1 MELLA
6 PAGSMEA
13 LRAAV
18 CNGADAVYLG
28 ADTFNARMNARNFSA
43 ADLQEAVVYCH
54 VRGVKV
60 HLTLNTLVLDRE
72 MPRAAEL
79 IRMAASCGV
88 DAFIVQDLGMVSLC
102 RQLAPD
108 VPIHASTQM
117 SIHSLEGVLEAAA
130 LGCSRV
136 VLAREL
142 PAEEIAH
149 ICKKSPVEIE
159 VFVHGALCMC
169 YSGQCYLSSVI
180 GRRSGNRGQCAQ
192 PCRLPYGYGRF
203 ESTRY
208 PLSLKD
214 NCLAGELDE
223 LRRMGV
229 ASIKIEGRMKRPE
242 YVAIVTRAYRTVLNG
257 GKLTQADLQE
267 LETAFSRQGFTDG
280 YFKGQTGSD
289 MFGRRQESEDTA
301 DLFASAR
308 ATYEQGETQRIGVR
322 FYAMIHRGQPARLAV
337 EDPDGNLCR
346 TYGPVPEQAVYR
358 SLTAQDLEQ
367 QLKKTGG
374 TPYLCTSV
382 RSSLDPDLMLPA
394 SAINAMRRDAIAELT
409 AKRGRA
415 EKPHLNA
422 YDEPPR
428 YDGISGE
435 PQLTVAVRTADQIT
449 SRMLSMKPTVLYVP
463 LSELVEHPELRQRVG
478 VETQLAAILPR
489 VIWSGEL
496 VPIARQLRTVY
507 DMGVR
512 QVLAGN
518 LGQLHI
524 ARAAGFAV
532 RGDFGLNIVNS
543 RAMRYLREQGLDSQL
558 LSFELTLPQIRDI
571 SKAVPAEVLIYGRLP
586 LMLMENCVI
595 KNRTGTCTCQTGTVR
610 LVDRVGEEFPIVKDP
625 GTCRNVLLNGK
636 KLYLLDKK
644 DAFRGMGLWALRL
657 QFTTEISPQA
667 GTDEAYRPAVYRPCG
682 RCGRDDGQVASCP
695 AGGHARQP
703 SESADHRRRRICG
716 RYRHCCRYHR
726 GHRRPRTGK
735 TPLGAGSTGHAPPA
749 LRQDARG
756 RDRSVRMQRPSHRI
770 RSRRDEGNIPHAL

>member
-79 IRMAASCGV
+79 IRLAASCGV
-88 DAFIVQDLGMVSLC
+88 DAFIVQDLGVVSLC

-117 SIHSLEGVLEAAA
+117 SIHSLEGVMEAAA

-257 GKLTQADLQE
+257 GKLTPSDLQE

-280 YFKGQTGSD
+280 YFRGQTGSD
-289 MFGRRQESEDTA
+289 MFGRRQEGEDTA
-301 DLFASAR
+301 DLFTSAR
-308 ATYEQGETQRIGVR
+308 ATYEQGEPQRIGVR
-322 FYAMIHRGQPARLAV
+322 FYAMIRRGEPAQLAV

-346 TYGPVPEQAVYR
+346 TRGPVPEQAVYR
-358 SLTAQDLEQ
+358 SLTPQDLEQ

-374 TPYLCTSV
+374 TPYLCTAV

-394 SAINAMRRDAIAELT
+394 SAINAMRRDVIAELT

-415 EKPHLNA
+415 APAHLNA

-428 YDGISGE
+428 YDGIAGE
-435 PQLTVAVRTADQIT
+435 PQLTIAVRTAGQIT

-463 LSELVEHPELRQRVG
+463 LSELAEHPDLPQRVS

-496 VPIARQLRTVY
+496 APVARQLRTVY
-507 DMGVR
+507 EMGVR

-571 SKAVPAEVLIYGRLP
+571 SKAVPAELLIYGRLP
-586 LMLMENCVI
+586 LMLMENCVM
-595 KNRTGTCTCQTGTVR
+595 KNRTGICACQTGTVR

-644 DAFRGMGLWALRL
+644 DALRGMGLWALRL
-657 QFTTEISPQA
+657 QFTTENPGEIDKVLMDYQ
-667 GTDEAYRPAVYRPCG
+667 GRAVF
-682 RCGRDDGQVASCP
+682 D
-695 AGGHARQP
+695 
-703 SESADHRRRRICG
+703 
-716 RYRHCCRYHR
+716 
-726 GHRRPRTGK
+726 
-735 TPLGAGSTGHAPPA
+735 AGSYT
-749 LRQDARG
+749 RG
-756 RDRSVRMQRPSHRI
+756 LY
-770 RSRRDEGNIPHAL
+770 SRGVE

>member
-18 CNGADAVYLG
+18 CNGADAIYLG
-28 ADTFNARMNARNFSA
+28 ADTFNARINARNFSA

-72 MPRAAEL
+72 MPRVAEL
-79 IRMAASCGV
+79 IRLAASCGV
-88 DAFIVQDLGMVSLC
+88 DAFIVQDLGVVSLC

-117 SIHSLEGVLEAAA
+117 SIHSLEGVMEAAA

-257 GKLTQADLQE
+257 GKLMPSDLQE

-280 YFKGQTGSD
+280 YFRGQTGSD
-289 MFGRRQESEDTA
+289 MFGRRQEGEDTA

-308 ATYEQGETQRIGVR
+308 ATYEQGEPQRIGVR
-322 FYAMIHRGQPARLAV
+322 FYAMIRRGEPAQLAV

-346 TYGPVPEQAVYR
+346 TRGPVPEQAVYR
-358 SLTAQDLEQ
+358 SLTPQDLEQ

-374 TPYLCTSV
+374 TPYLCTAV

-394 SAINAMRRDAIAELT
+394 SAINAMRRDVIAELT

-415 EKPHLNA
+415 APAHLNA

-428 YDGISGE
+428 YDGIAGE
-435 PQLTVAVRTADQIT
+435 PQLTIAVRTAGQIT

-463 LSELVEHPELRQRVG
+463 LSELAEHPDLPQRVS

-496 VPIARQLRTVY
+496 APVARQLRTVY
-507 DMGVR
+507 EMGVR

-571 SKAVPAEVLIYGRLP
+571 SKAVPAELLIYGRLP
-586 LMLMENCVI
+586 LMLMENCVM
-595 KNRTGTCTCQTGTVR
+595 KNRTGICACQTGTVR

-644 DAFRGMGLWALRL
+644 DALRGMGLWALRL
-657 QFTTEISPQA
+657 QFTTENPGEIDKVLMDYQ
-667 GTDEAYRPAVYRPCG
+667 GRAVF
-682 RCGRDDGQVASCP
+682 D
-695 AGGHARQP
+695 
-703 SESADHRRRRICG
+703 
-716 RYRHCCRYHR
+716 
-726 GHRRPRTGK
+726 
-735 TPLGAGSTGHAPPA
+735 AGSYT
-749 LRQDARG
+749 RG
-756 RDRSVRMQRPSHRI
+756 LY
-770 RSRRDEGNIPHAL
+770 SRGVE

>member
-192 PCRLPYGYGRF
+192 PCRF

-394 SAINAMRRDAIAELT
+394 SAINAMRRDVIAELT

-657 QFTTEISPQA
+657 QFTTEN
-667 GTDEAYRPAVYRPCG
+667 
-682 RCGRDDGQVASCP
+682 
-695 AGGHARQP
+695 P
-703 SESADHRRRRICG
+703 SEIDKVLMDYQG
-716 RYRHCCRYHR
+716 RAVFD
-726 GHRRPRTGK
+726 
-735 TPLGAGSTGHAPPA
+735 AGSYT
-749 LRQDARG
+749 RG
-756 RDRSVRMQRPSHRI
+756 LY
-770 RSRRDEGNIPHAL
+770 SRGVE

>member
-28 ADTFNARMNARNFSA
+28 AGTFNARMNARNFSA

-79 IRMAASCGV
+79 IRLAASCGV
-88 DAFIVQDLGMVSLC
+88 DAFIVQDLGVVSLC

-117 SIHSLEGVLEAAA
+117 SIHSLEGVMEAAA

-257 GKLTQADLQE
+257 GKLTPSDLQE

-280 YFKGQTGSD
+280 YFRGQTGSD
-289 MFGRRQESEDTA
+289 MFGRRQEGEDTA

-308 ATYEQGETQRIGVR
+308 ATYEQGEPQRIGVR
-322 FYAMIHRGQPARLAV
+322 FYAMIRRGEPAQLAV

-346 TYGPVPEQAVYR
+346 TRGPVPEQAVYR
-358 SLTAQDLEQ
+358 SLTPQDLEQ

-374 TPYLCTSV
+374 TPYLCTAV

-394 SAINAMRRDAIAELT
+394 SAINAMRRDVIAELT

-415 EKPHLNA
+415 APARLNA

-428 YDGISGE
+428 YDGIAGE
-435 PQLTVAVRTADQIT
+435 PQLTIAVRTAGQIT

-463 LSELVEHPELRQRVG
+463 LSELAEHPDLPQRVS

-496 VPIARQLRTVY
+496 APVARQLRTVY
-507 DMGVR
+507 EMGVR

-571 SKAVPAEVLIYGRLP
+571 SKAVPAELLIYGRLP
-586 LMLMENCVI
+586 LMLMENCVM
-595 KNRTGTCTCQTGTVR
+595 KNRTGICACQTGTVR

-636 KLYLLDKK
+636 KLYLLDKRE
-644 DAFRGMGLWALRL
+644 DLRRFGLWALRL
-657 QFTTEISPQA
+657 QFTTENPGEIDKVLMDYQ
-667 GTDEAYRPAVYRPCG
+667 GRAVF
-682 RCGRDDGQVASCP
+682 D
-695 AGGHARQP
+695 
-703 SESADHRRRRICG
+703 
-716 RYRHCCRYHR
+716 
-726 GHRRPRTGK
+726 
-735 TPLGAGSTGHAPPA
+735 AGSYT
-749 LRQDARG
+749 RG
-756 RDRSVRMQRPSHRI
+756 LY
-770 RSRRDEGNIPHAL
+770 SRGVE

>member
-28 ADTFNARMNARNFSA
+28 ADTFNARINARNFSA

-79 IRMAASCGV
+79 IRLAASCGV

-117 SIHSLEGVLEAAA
+117 SIHSLEGVMEAAA

-149 ICKKSPVEIE
+149 ICKRSPVEIE

-394 SAINAMRRDAIAELT
+394 SAINAMRRDVIAELT

-657 QFTTEISPQA
+657 QFTTEN
-667 GTDEAYRPAVYRPCG
+667 
-682 RCGRDDGQVASCP
+682 
-695 AGGHARQP
+695 P
-703 SESADHRRRRICG
+703 SEIDKVLMDYQG
-716 RYRHCCRYHR
+716 RAVFD
-726 GHRRPRTGK
+726 
-735 TPLGAGSTGHAPPA
+735 AGSYT
-749 LRQDARG
+749 RG
-756 RDRSVRMQRPSHRI
+756 LY
-770 RSRRDEGNIPHAL
+770 SRGVE

>member
-28 ADTFNARMNARNFSA
+28 ADTFNARINARNFSA

-79 IRMAASCGV
+79 IRLAASCGV
-88 DAFIVQDLGMVSLC
+88 DAFIVQDLGVVSLC

-117 SIHSLEGVLEAAA
+117 SIHSLEGVMEAAA

-149 ICKKSPVEIE
+149 ICKRSPVEIE

-257 GKLTQADLQE
+257 GKLTPSDLQE

-280 YFKGQTGSD
+280 YFRGQTGSD
-289 MFGRRQESEDTA
+289 MFGRRQEGEDTA

-308 ATYEQGETQRIGVR
+308 ATYEQGEPQRIGVR
-322 FYAMIHRGQPARLAV
+322 FYAMIRRGEPAQLAV

-346 TYGPVPEQAVYR
+346 TRGPVPEQAVYR
-358 SLTAQDLEQ
+358 SLTPQDLEQ

-374 TPYLCTSV
+374 TPYLCTAV

-394 SAINAMRRDAIAELT
+394 SAINAMRRDVIAELT

-415 EKPHLNA
+415 APARLNA

-428 YDGISGE
+428 YDGIAGE
-435 PQLTVAVRTADQIT
+435 PQLTIAVRTAGQIT

-463 LSELVEHPELRQRVG
+463 LSELAGHPDLPQRVS

-496 VPIARQLRTVY
+496 APIARQLRTVY
-507 DMGVR
+507 EMGVR

-571 SKAVPAEVLIYGRLP
+571 SKAVPAELLIYGRLP
-586 LMLMENCVI
+586 LMLMENCVM
-595 KNRTGTCTCQTGTVR
+595 KNRTGICACQTGTVR

-644 DAFRGMGLWALRL
+644 DALRGMGLWALRL
-657 QFTTEISPQA
+657 QFTTENPGEIDKVLMDYQ
-667 GTDEAYRPAVYRPCG
+667 GRAVF
-682 RCGRDDGQVASCP
+682 D
-695 AGGHARQP
+695 
-703 SESADHRRRRICG
+703 
-716 RYRHCCRYHR
+716 
-726 GHRRPRTGK
+726 
-735 TPLGAGSTGHAPPA
+735 AGSYT
-749 LRQDARG
+749 RG
-756 RDRSVRMQRPSHRI
+756 LY
-770 RSRRDEGNIPHAL
+770 SRGVE

>member
-28 ADTFNARMNARNFSA
+28 ADTFNARINARNFSA

-79 IRMAASCGV
+79 IRLAASCGV
-88 DAFIVQDLGMVSLC
+88 DAFIVQDLGVVSLC

-117 SIHSLEGVLEAAA
+117 SIHSLEGVMEAAA

-257 GKLTQADLQE
+257 GKLTPSDLQE

-280 YFKGQTGSD
+280 YFRGQTGSD
-289 MFGRRQESEDTA
+289 MFGRRQEGEDTA

-308 ATYEQGETQRIGVR
+308 ATYEQGEPQRIGVR
-322 FYAMIHRGQPARLAV
+322 FYAMIRRGEPAQLAV

-346 TYGPVPEQAVYR
+346 TRGPVPEQAVYR
-358 SLTAQDLEQ
+358 SLTPQDLEQ

-374 TPYLCTSV
+374 TPYLCTAV

-394 SAINAMRRDAIAELT
+394 SAINAMRRDVIAELT

-415 EKPHLNA
+415 APARLNA

-428 YDGISGE
+428 YDGIAGE
-435 PQLTVAVRTADQIT
+435 PQLTIAVRTAGQIT

-463 LSELVEHPELRQRVG
+463 LSELAEHPDLPQRVS

-496 VPIARQLRTVY
+496 APVARQLRTVY
-507 DMGVR
+507 EMGVR

-518 LGQLHI
+518 LGHLHI

-571 SKAVPAEVLIYGRLP
+571 SKAVPAELLIYGRLP
-586 LMLMENCVI
+586 LMLMENCVM
-595 KNRTGTCTCQTGTVR
+595 KNRTGICACQTGTVR

-644 DAFRGMGLWALRL
+644 DALRGMGLWALRL
-657 QFTTEISPQA
+657 QFTTENPGEIDKVLMDYQ
-667 GTDEAYRPAVYRPCG
+667 GRAVF
-682 RCGRDDGQVASCP
+682 D
-695 AGGHARQP
+695 
-703 SESADHRRRRICG
+703 
-716 RYRHCCRYHR
+716 
-726 GHRRPRTGK
+726 
-735 TPLGAGSTGHAPPA
+735 AGSYT
-749 LRQDARG
+749 RG
-756 RDRSVRMQRPSHRI
+756 LY
-770 RSRRDEGNIPHAL
+770 SRGVE

>member
-28 ADTFNARMNARNFSA
+28 ADTFNARINARNFSA

-79 IRMAASCGV
+79 IRLAASCGV
-88 DAFIVQDLGMVSLC
+88 DAFIVQDLGVVSLC

-117 SIHSLEGVLEAAA
+117 SIHSLEGVMEAAA

-149 ICKKSPVEIE
+149 ICKRSPVEIE

-257 GKLTQADLQE
+257 GKLTPSDLQE

-280 YFKGQTGSD
+280 YFRGQTGSD
-289 MFGRRQESEDTA
+289 MFGRRQEGEDTA

-308 ATYEQGETQRIGVR
+308 ATYEQGEPQRIGVR
-322 FYAMIHRGQPARLAV
+322 FYAMIRRGEPAQLAV

-346 TYGPVPEQAVYR
+346 TRGPVPEQAVYR
-358 SLTAQDLEQ
+358 SLTPQDLEQ

-374 TPYLCTSV
+374 TPYLCTAV

-394 SAINAMRRDAIAELT
+394 SAINAMRRDVIAELT

-415 EKPHLNA
+415 APARLNA

-428 YDGISGE
+428 YDGIAGE
-435 PQLTVAVRTADQIT
+435 PQLTIAVRTAGQIT

-463 LSELVEHPELRQRVG
+463 LSELAEHPDLPQRVS

-496 VPIARQLRTVY
+496 APVARQLRTAY
-507 DMGVR
+507 EMGVR

-571 SKAVPAEVLIYGRLP
+571 SKAVPAELLIYGRLP
-586 LMLMENCVI
+586 LMLMENCVM
-595 KNRTGTCTCQTGTVR
+595 KNRTGICACQTGTVR
-610 LVDRVGEEFPIVKDP
+610 LVDRVGEEFPVVKDP

-644 DAFRGMGLWALRL
+644 DALRGMGLWALRL
-657 QFTTEISPQA
+657 QFTTENPGEIDKVLMDYQ
-667 GTDEAYRPAVYRPCG
+667 GRAVF
-682 RCGRDDGQVASCP
+682 D
-695 AGGHARQP
+695 
-703 SESADHRRRRICG
+703 
-716 RYRHCCRYHR
+716 
-726 GHRRPRTGK
+726 
-735 TPLGAGSTGHAPPA
+735 AGSYT
-749 LRQDARG
+749 RG
-756 RDRSVRMQRPSHRI
+756 LY
-770 RSRRDEGNIPHAL
+770 SRGVE

>member
-28 ADTFNARMNARNFSA
+28 ADTFNARINARNFSA

-79 IRMAASCGV
+79 IRLAASCGV
-88 DAFIVQDLGMVSLC
+88 DAFIVQDLGVVSLC

-117 SIHSLEGVLEAAA
+117 SIHSLEGVMEAAA

-149 ICKKSPVEIE
+149 ICKRSPVEIE

-257 GKLTQADLQE
+257 GKLMPSDLQE

-280 YFKGQTGSD
+280 YFRGQTGSD
-289 MFGRRQESEDTA
+289 MFGRRQEGEDTA

-308 ATYEQGETQRIGVR
+308 ATYEQGEPQRIGVR
-322 FYAMIHRGQPARLAV
+322 FYAMIRRGEPAQLAV

-346 TYGPVPEQAVYR
+346 TRGPVPEQAVYR
-358 SLTAQDLEQ
+358 SLTPQDLEQ

-374 TPYLCTSV
+374 TPYLCTAV

-394 SAINAMRRDAIAELT
+394 SAINAMRRDVIAELT

-415 EKPHLNA
+415 APARLNA

-428 YDGISGE
+428 YDGIAGE
-435 PQLTVAVRTADQIT
+435 PQLTIAVRTAGQIT

-463 LSELVEHPELRQRVG
+463 LSELAEHPDLPQRVS

-496 VPIARQLRTVY
+496 APVARQLRTAY
-507 DMGVR
+507 EMGVR

-571 SKAVPAEVLIYGRLP
+571 SKAVPAELLIYGRLP
-586 LMLMENCVI
+586 LMLMENCVM
-595 KNRTGTCTCQTGTVR
+595 KNRTGICACQTGTVR
-610 LVDRVGEEFPIVKDP
+610 LVDRVGEEFPVVKDP

-644 DAFRGMGLWALRL
+644 DALRGMGLWALRL
-657 QFTTEISPQA
+657 QFTTENPGEIDKVLMDYQ
-667 GTDEAYRPAVYRPCG
+667 GRAVF
-682 RCGRDDGQVASCP
+682 D
-695 AGGHARQP
+695 
-703 SESADHRRRRICG
+703 
-716 RYRHCCRYHR
+716 
-726 GHRRPRTGK
+726 
-735 TPLGAGSTGHAPPA
+735 AGSYT
-749 LRQDARG
+749 RG
-756 RDRSVRMQRPSHRI
+756 LY
-770 RSRRDEGNIPHAL
+770 SRGVE

>member
-142 PAEEIAH
+142 PADEIAH

-322 FYAMIHRGQPARLAV
+322 FYAMIHCGQPARLAV

-394 SAINAMRRDAIAELT
+394 SAINAMRRDVIAELT

-595 KNRTGTCTCQTGTVR
+595 KNRAGTCTCQTGTVR

-657 QFTTEISPQA
+657 QFTTEN
-667 GTDEAYRPAVYRPCG
+667 
-682 RCGRDDGQVASCP
+682 
-695 AGGHARQP
+695 P
-703 SESADHRRRRICG
+703 SEIDKVLMDYQG
-716 RYRHCCRYHR
+716 RAVFDAGIYTR
-726 GHRRPRTGK
+726 G
-735 TPLGAGSTGHAPPA
+735 LYS
-749 LRQDARG
+749 RG
-756 RDRSVRMQRPSHRI
+756 V
-770 RSRRDEGNIPHAL
+770 E

>member
-79 IRMAASCGV
+79 IRLAASCGV
-88 DAFIVQDLGMVSLC
+88 DAFIVQDLGVVSLC

-257 GKLTQADLQE
+257 GKLTPSDLQE

-280 YFKGQTGSD
+280 YFRGQTGSD
-289 MFGRRQESEDTA
+289 MFGRRQEGEDTA

-308 ATYEQGETQRIGVR
+308 ATYEQGEPQRIGVR
-322 FYAMIHRGQPARLAV
+322 FYAMIRRGEPAQLAV

-346 TYGPVPEQAVYR
+346 TRGPVPEQAVYR
-358 SLTAQDLEQ
+358 SLTPQDLEQ

-374 TPYLCTSV
+374 TPYLCTAV

-394 SAINAMRRDAIAELT
+394 SAINAMRRDVIAELT

-415 EKPHLNA
+415 APARLNA

-428 YDGISGE
+428 YDGIAGE
-435 PQLTVAVRTADQIT
+435 PQLTIAVRTAGQIT

-463 LSELVEHPELRQRVG
+463 LSELAEHPDLPQRVS

-496 VPIARQLRTVY
+496 APIARQLRTVY
-507 DMGVR
+507 EMGVR

-571 SKAVPAEVLIYGRLP
+571 SKAVPAELLIYGRLP
-586 LMLMENCVI
+586 LMLMENCVM
-595 KNRTGTCTCQTGTVR
+595 KNRTGICACQTGTVR

-644 DAFRGMGLWALRL
+644 DALRGMGLWALRL
-657 QFTTEISPQA
+657 QFTTENPGEIDKVLMDYQ
-667 GTDEAYRPAVYRPCG
+667 GRAVF
-682 RCGRDDGQVASCP
+682 D
-695 AGGHARQP
+695 
-703 SESADHRRRRICG
+703 
-716 RYRHCCRYHR
+716 
-726 GHRRPRTGK
+726 
-735 TPLGAGSTGHAPPA
+735 AGSYT
-749 LRQDARG
+749 RG
-756 RDRSVRMQRPSHRI
+756 LY
-770 RSRRDEGNIPHAL
+770 SRGVE

>member
-28 ADTFNARMNARNFSA
+28 ADTFNARINARNFSA

-79 IRMAASCGV
+79 IRLAASCGV

-117 SIHSLEGVLEAAA
+117 SIHSLEGVMEAAA

-257 GKLTQADLQE
+257 GKLMPSDLQE

-280 YFKGQTGSD
+280 YFRGQTGSD
-289 MFGRRQESEDTA
+289 MFGRRQEGEDTA

-308 ATYEQGETQRIGVR
+308 ATYEQGEPQRIGVR
-322 FYAMIHRGQPARLAV
+322 FYAMIRRGEPAQLAV

-346 TYGPVPEQAVYR
+346 TRGPVPEQAVYR
-358 SLTAQDLEQ
+358 SLTPQDLEQ

-374 TPYLCTSV
+374 TPYLCTAV

-394 SAINAMRRDAIAELT
+394 SAINAMRRDVIAELT

-415 EKPHLNA
+415 APARLNA

-428 YDGISGE
+428 YDGIAGE
-435 PQLTVAVRTADQIT
+435 PQLTIAVRTAGQIT

-463 LSELVEHPELRQRVG
+463 LSELAEHPDLPQRVS

-489 VIWSGEL
+489 VIWSCEL
-496 VPIARQLRTVY
+496 VPLVRQLHTVY
-507 DMGVR
+507 EMGVR

-571 SKAVPAEVLIYGRLP
+571 SKAVPAELLIYGRLP
-586 LMLMENCVI
+586 LMLMENCVM
-595 KNRTGTCTCQTGTVR
+595 KNRTGICACQTGTVR

-644 DAFRGMGLWALRL
+644 DALRGMGLWALRL
-657 QFTTEISPQA
+657 QFTTENPGEIDKVLMDYQ
-667 GTDEAYRPAVYRPCG
+667 GRAVF
-682 RCGRDDGQVASCP
+682 D
-695 AGGHARQP
+695 
-703 SESADHRRRRICG
+703 
-716 RYRHCCRYHR
+716 
-726 GHRRPRTGK
+726 
-735 TPLGAGSTGHAPPA
+735 AGSYT
-749 LRQDARG
+749 RG
-756 RDRSVRMQRPSHRI
+756 LY
-770 RSRRDEGNIPHAL
+770 SRGVE

>member
-28 ADTFNARMNARNFSA
+28 ADTFNARINARNFSA

-79 IRMAASCGV
+79 IRLAASCGV
-88 DAFIVQDLGMVSLC
+88 DAFIVQDLGVVSLC

-117 SIHSLEGVLEAAA
+117 SIHSLEGVMEAAA

-257 GKLTQADLQE
+257 GKLTPSDLQE

-280 YFKGQTGSD
+280 YFRGQTGSD
-289 MFGRRQESEDTA
+289 MFGRRQEGEDTA

-308 ATYEQGETQRIGVR
+308 ATYEQGEPQRIGVR
-322 FYAMIHRGQPARLAV
+322 FYAMIRRGEPAQLAV

-346 TYGPVPEQAVYR
+346 TRGPVPEQAVYR
-358 SLTAQDLEQ
+358 SLTPQDLEQ

-374 TPYLCTSV
+374 TPYLCTAV

-394 SAINAMRRDAIAELT
+394 SAINAMRRDVIAELT

-415 EKPHLNA
+415 APARLNA
-422 YDEPPR
+422 YDEPPH
-428 YDGISGE
+428 YDGIAGE
-435 PQLTVAVRTADQIT
+435 PQLTIAVRTAGQIT

-463 LSELVEHPELRQRVG
+463 LSELAEHPDLPQRVS

-496 VPIARQLRTVY
+496 APIARQLRTVY
-507 DMGVR
+507 EMGVR

-571 SKAVPAEVLIYGRLP
+571 SKAVPAELLIYGRLP
-586 LMLMENCVI
+586 LMLMENCVM
-595 KNRTGTCTCQTGTVR
+595 KNRTGICACQTGTVR

-644 DAFRGMGLWALRL
+644 DALRGMGLWALRL
-657 QFTTEISPQA
+657 QFTTENPGEIDKVLMDYQ
-667 GTDEAYRPAVYRPCG
+667 GRAVF
-682 RCGRDDGQVASCP
+682 D
-695 AGGHARQP
+695 
-703 SESADHRRRRICG
+703 
-716 RYRHCCRYHR
+716 
-726 GHRRPRTGK
+726 
-735 TPLGAGSTGHAPPA
+735 AGSYT
-749 LRQDARG
+749 RG
-756 RDRSVRMQRPSHRI
+756 LY
-770 RSRRDEGNIPHAL
+770 SRGVE

>member
-79 IRMAASCGV
+79 IRLAASCGV

-117 SIHSLEGVLEAAA
+117 SIHSLEGVMEAAA

-149 ICKKSPVEIE
+149 ICKRSPVEIE

-257 GKLTQADLQE
+257 GKLMPSDLQE

-280 YFKGQTGSD
+280 YFRGQTGSD
-289 MFGRRQESEDTA
+289 MFGRRQEGEDTA

-308 ATYEQGETQRIGVR
+308 ATYEQGEPQRIGVR
-322 FYAMIHRGQPARLAV
+322 FYAMIRRGEPAQLAV

-346 TYGPVPEQAVYR
+346 TRGPVPEQAVYR
-358 SLTAQDLEQ
+358 SLTPQDLEQ

-374 TPYLCTSV
+374 TPYLCTAV

-394 SAINAMRRDAIAELT
+394 SAINAMRRDVIAELT

-415 EKPHLNA
+415 APAHLNA

-428 YDGISGE
+428 YDGIAGE
-435 PQLTVAVRTADQIT
+435 PQLTIAVRTAGQIT

-463 LSELVEHPELRQRVG
+463 LSELAEHPDLPQRVS

-496 VPIARQLRTVY
+496 APVARQLRTVY
-507 DMGVR
+507 EMGVR

-571 SKAVPAEVLIYGRLP
+571 SKAVPAELLIYGRLP
-586 LMLMENCVI
+586 LMLMENCVM
-595 KNRTGTCTCQTGTVR
+595 KNRTGICACQTGTVR

-644 DAFRGMGLWALRL
+644 DALRGMGLWALRL
-657 QFTTEISPQA
+657 QFTTENPGEIDKVLMDYQ
-667 GTDEAYRPAVYRPCG
+667 GRAVF
-682 RCGRDDGQVASCP
+682 D
-695 AGGHARQP
+695 
-703 SESADHRRRRICG
+703 
-716 RYRHCCRYHR
+716 
-726 GHRRPRTGK
+726 
-735 TPLGAGSTGHAPPA
+735 AGSYT
-749 LRQDARG
+749 RG
-756 RDRSVRMQRPSHRI
+756 LY
-770 RSRRDEGNIPHAL
+770 SRGVE

>member
-79 IRMAASCGV
+79 IRLAASCGV

-108 VPIHASTQM
+108 MPIHASTQM
-117 SIHSLEGVLEAAA
+117 SIHSLEGVMEAAA

-257 GKLTQADLQE
+257 GKLMPSDLQE

-280 YFKGQTGSD
+280 YFRGQTGSD
-289 MFGRRQESEDTA
+289 MFGRRQEGEDTA

-308 ATYEQGETQRIGVR
+308 ATYEQGEPQRIGVR
-322 FYAMIHRGQPARLAV
+322 FYAMIRRGEPAQLAV

-346 TYGPVPEQAVYR
+346 TRGPVPEQAVYR
-358 SLTAQDLEQ
+358 SLTPQDLEQ

-374 TPYLCTSV
+374 TPYLCTAV

-394 SAINAMRRDAIAELT
+394 SAINAMRRDVIAELT

-415 EKPHLNA
+415 APAHLNA

-428 YDGISGE
+428 YDGIAGE
-435 PQLTVAVRTADQIT
+435 PQLTIAVRTAGQIT

-463 LSELVEHPELRQRVG
+463 LSELAEHPDLPQRVS

-496 VPIARQLRTVY
+496 APVARQLRTVY
-507 DMGVR
+507 EMGVR

-571 SKAVPAEVLIYGRLP
+571 SKAVPAELLIYGRLP
-586 LMLMENCVI
+586 LMLMENCVM
-595 KNRTGTCTCQTGTVR
+595 KNRTGICACQTGTVR

-644 DAFRGMGLWALRL
+644 DALRGMGLWALRL
-657 QFTTEISPQA
+657 QFTTENPGEIDKVLMDYQ
-667 GTDEAYRPAVYRPCG
+667 GRAVF
-682 RCGRDDGQVASCP
+682 D
-695 AGGHARQP
+695 
-703 SESADHRRRRICG
+703 
-716 RYRHCCRYHR
+716 
-726 GHRRPRTGK
+726 
-735 TPLGAGSTGHAPPA
+735 AGSYT
-749 LRQDARG
+749 RG
-756 RDRSVRMQRPSHRI
+756 LY
-770 RSRRDEGNIPHAL
+770 SRGVE

>member
-28 ADTFNARMNARNFSA
+28 ADTFNARINARNFSA

-79 IRMAASCGV
+79 IRLAASCGV
-88 DAFIVQDLGMVSLC
+88 DAFIVQDLGVVSLC

-117 SIHSLEGVLEAAA
+117 SIHSLEGVMEAAA

-257 GKLTQADLQE
+257 GKLMPSDLQE

-280 YFKGQTGSD
+280 YFRGQTGSD
-289 MFGRRQESEDTA
+289 MFGRRQEGEDTA

-308 ATYEQGETQRIGVR
+308 ATYEQGEPQRIGVR
-322 FYAMIHRGQPARLAV
+322 FYAMIRRGEPAQLAV

-346 TYGPVPEQAVYR
+346 TRGPVPEQAVYR
-358 SLTAQDLEQ
+358 SLTPQDLEQ

-374 TPYLCTSV
+374 TPYLCTAV

-394 SAINAMRRDAIAELT
+394 SAINAMRRDVIAELT

-415 EKPHLNA
+415 APARLNA

-507 DMGVR
+507 EMGVR

-571 SKAVPAEVLIYGRLP
+571 SKAVPAELLIYGRLP
-586 LMLMENCVI
+586 LMLMENCVM
-595 KNRTGTCTCQTGTVR
+595 KNRTGICACQTGTVR

-644 DAFRGMGLWALRL
+644 DALRGMGLWALRL
-657 QFTTEISPQA
+657 QFTTENPGEIDKVLMDYQ
-667 GTDEAYRPAVYRPCG
+667 GRAVF
-682 RCGRDDGQVASCP
+682 D
-695 AGGHARQP
+695 
-703 SESADHRRRRICG
+703 
-716 RYRHCCRYHR
+716 
-726 GHRRPRTGK
+726 
-735 TPLGAGSTGHAPPA
+735 AGSYT
-749 LRQDARG
+749 RG
-756 RDRSVRMQRPSHRI
+756 LY
-770 RSRRDEGNIPHAL
+770 SRGVE

>member
-79 IRMAASCGV
+79 IRLAASCGV
-88 DAFIVQDLGMVSLC
+88 DAFIVQDLGVVSLC

-117 SIHSLEGVLEAAA
+117 SIHSLEGVMEAAA

-257 GKLTQADLQE
+257 SKLTQADLQE

-394 SAINAMRRDAIAELT
+394 SAINAMRRDVIAELT

-657 QFTTEISPQA
+657 QFTTEN
-667 GTDEAYRPAVYRPCG
+667 
-682 RCGRDDGQVASCP
+682 
-695 AGGHARQP
+695 P
-703 SESADHRRRRICG
+703 SEIDKVLMDYQG
-716 RYRHCCRYHR
+716 RAVFD
-726 GHRRPRTGK
+726 
-735 TPLGAGSTGHAPPA
+735 AGSYT
-749 LRQDARG
+749 RG
-756 RDRSVRMQRPSHRI
+756 LY
-770 RSRRDEGNIPHAL
+770 SRGVE

>member
-1 MELLA
+1 MYVDIYAVVQIWIDKRKIIMELLA

-394 SAINAMRRDAIAELT
+394 SAINAMRRDVIAELT

-657 QFTTEISPQA
+657 QFTTEN
-667 GTDEAYRPAVYRPCG
+667 
-682 RCGRDDGQVASCP
+682 
-695 AGGHARQP
+695 P
-703 SESADHRRRRICG
+703 SEIDKVLMDYQG
-716 RYRHCCRYHR
+716 RAVFD
-726 GHRRPRTGK
+726 
-735 TPLGAGSTGHAPPA
+735 AGSYT
-749 LRQDARG
+749 RG
-756 RDRSVRMQRPSHRI
+756 LY
-770 RSRRDEGNIPHAL
+770 SRGVE

>member
-28 ADTFNARMNARNFSA
+28 ADTFNARINARNFSA

-79 IRMAASCGV
+79 IRLAASCGV
-88 DAFIVQDLGMVSLC
+88 DAFIVQDLGVVSLC

-149 ICKKSPVEIE
+149 ICKRSPVEIE

-257 GKLTQADLQE
+257 GNLTPSDLQE

-280 YFKGQTGSD
+280 YFRGQTGSD
-289 MFGRRQESEDTA
+289 MFGRRQEGEDTA

-308 ATYEQGETQRIGVR
+308 ATYEQGEPQRIGVR
-322 FYAMIHRGQPARLAV
+322 FYAMIRRGEPAQLAV

-346 TYGPVPEQAVYR
+346 TRGPVPEQAVYR
-358 SLTAQDLEQ
+358 SLTPQDLEQ

-374 TPYLCTSV
+374 TPYLCTAV

-394 SAINAMRRDAIAELT
+394 SAINAMRRDVIAELT

-415 EKPHLNA
+415 APARLNA

-428 YDGISGE
+428 YDGIAGE
-435 PQLTVAVRTADQIT
+435 PQLTIAVRTAGQIT

-463 LSELVEHPELRQRVG
+463 LSELAEHPDLPQRVS

-496 VPIARQLRTVY
+496 APVARQLRTVY
-507 DMGVR
+507 EMGVR

-571 SKAVPAEVLIYGRLP
+571 SKAVPAELLIYGRLP
-586 LMLMENCVI
+586 LMLMENCVM
-595 KNRTGTCTCQTGTVR
+595 KNRTGICACQTGTVR

-644 DAFRGMGLWALRL
+644 DALRGMGLWALRL
-657 QFTTEISPQA
+657 QFTTENPGEIDKVLMDYQ
-667 GTDEAYRPAVYRPCG
+667 GRAVF
-682 RCGRDDGQVASCP
+682 D
-695 AGGHARQP
+695 
-703 SESADHRRRRICG
+703 
-716 RYRHCCRYHR
+716 
-726 GHRRPRTGK
+726 
-735 TPLGAGSTGHAPPA
+735 AGSYT
-749 LRQDARG
+749 RG
-756 RDRSVRMQRPSHRI
+756 LY
-770 RSRRDEGNIPHAL
+770 SRGVE

>member
-79 IRMAASCGV
+79 IRLAASCGV
-88 DAFIVQDLGMVSLC
+88 DAFIVQDLGVVSLC

-117 SIHSLEGVLEAAA
+117 SIHSLEGVMEAAA

-257 GKLTQADLQE
+257 GKLMPSDLQE

-280 YFKGQTGSD
+280 YFRGQTGSD
-289 MFGRRQESEDTA
+289 MFGRRQEGEDTA

-308 ATYEQGETQRIGVR
+308 ATYEQGEPQRIGVR
-322 FYAMIHRGQPARLAV
+322 FYAMIRRGEPAQLAV

-346 TYGPVPEQAVYR
+346 TRGPVPEQAVYR
-358 SLTAQDLEQ
+358 SLTPQDLEQ

-374 TPYLCTSV
+374 TPYLCTAV

-394 SAINAMRRDAIAELT
+394 SAINAMRRDVIAELT

-415 EKPHLNA
+415 APARLNA

-428 YDGISGE
+428 YDGIAGE
-435 PQLTVAVRTADQIT
+435 PQLTIAVRTAGQIT

-463 LSELVEHPELRQRVG
+463 LSELAEHPDLPQRVS

-496 VPIARQLRTVY
+496 APIARQLRTVY
-507 DMGVR
+507 EMGVR

-571 SKAVPAEVLIYGRLP
+571 SKAVPAELLIYGRLP
-586 LMLMENCVI
+586 LMLMENCVM
-595 KNRTGTCTCQTGTVR
+595 KNRTGICACQTGTVR

-644 DAFRGMGLWALRL
+644 DALRGMGLWALRL
-657 QFTTEISPQA
+657 QFTTENPGEIDKVLMDYQ
-667 GTDEAYRPAVYRPCG
+667 GRAVF
-682 RCGRDDGQVASCP
+682 D
-695 AGGHARQP
+695 
-703 SESADHRRRRICG
+703 
-716 RYRHCCRYHR
+716 
-726 GHRRPRTGK
+726 
-735 TPLGAGSTGHAPPA
+735 AGSYT
-749 LRQDARG
+749 RG
-756 RDRSVRMQRPSHRI
+756 LY
-770 RSRRDEGNIPHAL
+770 SRGVE

>member
-28 ADTFNARMNARNFSA
+28 ADTFNARMNAHNFSA

-88 DAFIVQDLGMVSLC
+88 DAFIVQDLGVVSLC

-108 VPIHASTQM
+108 VPVHASTQM
-117 SIHSLEGVLEAAA
+117 SIHSLEGVQEAAA

-149 ICKKSPVEIE
+149 ICKRSPVEIE

-257 GKLTQADLQE
+257 GKLTPADLQE

-289 MFGRRQESEDTA
+289 MFGRRQEGEDTSE
-301 DLFASAR
+301 LFASAR

-322 FYAMIHRGQPARLAV
+322 FYAMIRRGEPARLAV

-358 SLTAQDLEQ
+358 SLTPQDLEQ

-394 SAINAMRRDAIAELT
+394 SAINAMRRDVIAELT

-415 EKPHLNA
+415 APAHLNA

-435 PQLTVAVRTADQIT
+435 PQLTVAVRTAEQIT

-463 LSELVEHPELRQRVG
+463 LSELAEHPELRQRVG

-543 RAMRYLREQGLDSQL
+543 RAMRYLREQGFDSQL

-586 LMLMENCVI
+586 LMVMENCII

-657 QFTTEISPQA
+657 QFTTENPGEIDKVLMDYQ
-667 GTDEAYRPAVYRPCG
+667 GRAVF
-682 RCGRDDGQVASCP
+682 D
-695 AGGHARQP
+695 
-703 SESADHRRRRICG
+703 
-716 RYRHCCRYHR
+716 
-726 GHRRPRTGK
+726 
-735 TPLGAGSTGHAPPA
+735 AGSYT
-749 LRQDARG
+749 RG
-756 RDRSVRMQRPSHRI
+756 LY
-770 RSRRDEGNIPHAL
+770 SRGVE

>member
-192 PCRLPYGYGRF
+192 PCRLPYGYVRF

-394 SAINAMRRDAIAELT
+394 SAINAMRRDVIAELT

-657 QFTTEISPQA
+657 QFTTEN
-667 GTDEAYRPAVYRPCG
+667 
-682 RCGRDDGQVASCP
+682 
-695 AGGHARQP
+695 P
-703 SESADHRRRRICG
+703 SEIDKVLMDYQG
-716 RYRHCCRYHR
+716 RAVFD
-726 GHRRPRTGK
+726 
-735 TPLGAGSTGHAPPA
+735 AGSYT
-749 LRQDARG
+749 RG
-756 RDRSVRMQRPSHRI
+756 LY
-770 RSRRDEGNIPHAL
+770 SRGVE

>member
-28 ADTFNARMNARNFSA
+28 ADTFNARINARNFSA

-79 IRMAASCGV
+79 IRLAASCGV

-117 SIHSLEGVLEAAA
+117 SIHSLEGVMEAAA

-257 GKLTQADLQE
+257 GKLTPSDLQE

-280 YFKGQTGSD
+280 YFRGQTGSD
-289 MFGRRQESEDTA
+289 MFGRRQEGEDTA

-308 ATYEQGETQRIGVR
+308 ATYEQGEPQRIGVR
-322 FYAMIHRGQPARLAV
+322 FYAMIRRGEPAQLAV

-346 TYGPVPEQAVYR
+346 TRGPVPEQAVYR
-358 SLTAQDLEQ
+358 SLTPQDLEQ

-374 TPYLCTSV
+374 TPYLCTAV

-394 SAINAMRRDAIAELT
+394 SAINAMRRDVIAELT

-415 EKPHLNA
+415 APARLNA

-428 YDGISGE
+428 YDGIAGE
-435 PQLTVAVRTADQIT
+435 PQLTIAVRTAGQIT

-463 LSELVEHPELRQRVG
+463 LSELVEHPDLPQRVG

-507 DMGVR
+507 EMGVR

-571 SKAVPAEVLIYGRLP
+571 SKAVPAELLIYGRLP
-586 LMLMENCVI
+586 LMLMENCVM
-595 KNRTGTCTCQTGTVR
+595 KNRTGICACQTGTVR

-644 DAFRGMGLWALRL
+644 DALRGMGLWALRL
-657 QFTTEISPQA
+657 QFTTENPGEIDKVLMDYQ
-667 GTDEAYRPAVYRPCG
+667 GRAVF
-682 RCGRDDGQVASCP
+682 D
-695 AGGHARQP
+695 
-703 SESADHRRRRICG
+703 
-716 RYRHCCRYHR
+716 
-726 GHRRPRTGK
+726 
-735 TPLGAGSTGHAPPA
+735 AGSYT
-749 LRQDARG
+749 RG
-756 RDRSVRMQRPSHRI
+756 LY
-770 RSRRDEGNIPHAL
+770 SRGVE

>member
-79 IRMAASCGV
+79 IRLAASCGV
-88 DAFIVQDLGMVSLC
+88 DAFIVQDLGVVSLC

-117 SIHSLEGVLEAAA
+117 SIHSLEGVMEAAA

-257 GKLTQADLQE
+257 GKLMPSDLQE

-280 YFKGQTGSD
+280 YFRGQTGSD
-289 MFGRRQESEDTA
+289 MFGRRQEGEDTA

-308 ATYEQGETQRIGVR
+308 ATYEQGEPQRIGVR
-322 FYAMIHRGQPARLAV
+322 FYAMIRRGEPAQLAV

-346 TYGPVPEQAVYR
+346 TRGPVPEQAVYR
-358 SLTAQDLEQ
+358 SLTPQDLEQ

-374 TPYLCTSV
+374 TPYLCTAV

-394 SAINAMRRDAIAELT
+394 SAINAMRRDVIAELT

-415 EKPHLNA
+415 APARLNA

-428 YDGISGE
+428 YDGIAGE
-435 PQLTVAVRTADQIT
+435 PQLTIAVRTAGQIT

-463 LSELVEHPELRQRVG
+463 LSELAEHPDLRQRVS

-496 VPIARQLRTVY
+496 APVARQLRTVY
-507 DMGVR
+507 EMGVR
-512 QVLAGN
+512 QVLARN

-571 SKAVPAEVLIYGRLP
+571 SKAVPAELLIYGRLP
-586 LMLMENCVI
+586 LMLMENCVM
-595 KNRTGTCTCQTGTVR
+595 KNRTGICACQTGTVR

-644 DAFRGMGLWALRL
+644 DALRGMGLWALRL
-657 QFTTEISPQA
+657 QFTTENPGEIDKVLMDYQ
-667 GTDEAYRPAVYRPCG
+667 GRAVF
-682 RCGRDDGQVASCP
+682 D
-695 AGGHARQP
+695 
-703 SESADHRRRRICG
+703 
-716 RYRHCCRYHR
+716 
-726 GHRRPRTGK
+726 
-735 TPLGAGSTGHAPPA
+735 AGSYT
-749 LRQDARG
+749 RG
-756 RDRSVRMQRPSHRI
+756 LY
-770 RSRRDEGNIPHAL
+770 SRGVE

>member
-79 IRMAASCGV
+79 IRLAASCGV
-88 DAFIVQDLGMVSLC
+88 DAFIVQDLGVVSLC

-117 SIHSLEGVLEAAA
+117 SIHSLEGVMEAAA

-214 NCLAGELDE
+214 NCLVGELDE

-257 GKLTQADLQE
+257 GKLMPSDLQE

-280 YFKGQTGSD
+280 YFRGQTGSD
-289 MFGRRQESEDTA
+289 MFGRRQEGEDTA

-308 ATYEQGETQRIGVR
+308 ATYEQGEPQRIGVR
-322 FYAMIHRGQPARLAV
+322 FYAMIRRGEPAQLAV

-346 TYGPVPEQAVYR
+346 TRGPVPEQAVYR
-358 SLTAQDLEQ
+358 SLTPQDLEQ

-374 TPYLCTSV
+374 TPYLCTAV

-394 SAINAMRRDAIAELT
+394 SAINAMRRDVIAELT

-415 EKPHLNA
+415 APARLNA

-428 YDGISGE
+428 YDGIAGE
-435 PQLTVAVRTADQIT
+435 PQLTIAVRTAGQIT

-463 LSELVEHPELRQRVG
+463 LSELAEHPDLPQRVS

-496 VPIARQLRTVY
+496 APIARQLRTVY
-507 DMGVR
+507 EMGVR

-518 LGQLHI
+518 LGHLHI

-571 SKAVPAEVLIYGRLP
+571 SKAVPAELLIYGRLP
-586 LMLMENCVI
+586 LMLMENCVM
-595 KNRTGTCTCQTGTVR
+595 KNRTGICACQTGTVR

-644 DAFRGMGLWALRL
+644 DALRGMGLWALRL
-657 QFTTEISPQA
+657 QFTTENPGEIDKVLMDYQ
-667 GTDEAYRPAVYRPCG
+667 GRAVF
-682 RCGRDDGQVASCP
+682 D
-695 AGGHARQP
+695 
-703 SESADHRRRRICG
+703 
-716 RYRHCCRYHR
+716 
-726 GHRRPRTGK
+726 
-735 TPLGAGSTGHAPPA
+735 AGSYT
-749 LRQDARG
+749 RG
-756 RDRSVRMQRPSHRI
+756 LY
-770 RSRRDEGNIPHAL
+770 SRGVE

>member
-142 PAEEIAH
+142 PAEEITH

-394 SAINAMRRDAIAELT
+394 SAINAMRRDVIAELT

-657 QFTTEISPQA
+657 QFTTEN
-667 GTDEAYRPAVYRPCG
+667 
-682 RCGRDDGQVASCP
+682 
-695 AGGHARQP
+695 P
-703 SESADHRRRRICG
+703 SEIDKVLMDYQG
-716 RYRHCCRYHR
+716 RAVFD
-726 GHRRPRTGK
+726 
-735 TPLGAGSTGHAPPA
+735 AGSYT
-749 LRQDARG
+749 RG
-756 RDRSVRMQRPSHRI
+756 LY
-770 RSRRDEGNIPHAL
+770 SRGVE

>member
-28 ADTFNARMNARNFSA
+28 ADTFNARINARNFSA

-79 IRMAASCGV
+79 IRLAASCGV

-117 SIHSLEGVLEAAA
+117 SIHSLEGVMEAAA

-257 GKLTQADLQE
+257 GKLMPSDLQE

-280 YFKGQTGSD
+280 YFRGQTGSD
-289 MFGRRQESEDTA
+289 MFGRRQEGEDTA

-308 ATYEQGETQRIGVR
+308 ATYEQGEPQRIGVR
-322 FYAMIHRGQPARLAV
+322 FYAMIRRGEPAQLAV

-346 TYGPVPEQAVYR
+346 TRGPVPEQAVYR
-358 SLTAQDLEQ
+358 SLTPQDLEQ

-374 TPYLCTSV
+374 TPYLCTAV

-394 SAINAMRRDAIAELT
+394 SAINAMRRDVIAELT

-415 EKPHLNA
+415 APARLNA

-428 YDGISGE
+428 YDGIAGE
-435 PQLTVAVRTADQIT
+435 PQLTIAVRTAGQIT

-463 LSELVEHPELRQRVG
+463 LSELAEHPDLPQRVS

-496 VPIARQLRTVY
+496 APVARQLRTVY
-507 DMGVR
+507 EMGVR

-543 RAMRYLREQGLDSQL
+543 RAIRYLREQGLDSQL

-571 SKAVPAEVLIYGRLP
+571 SKAVPAELLIYGRLP
-586 LMLMENCVI
+586 LMLMENCVM
-595 KNRTGTCTCQTGTVR
+595 KNRTGICACQTGTVR

-644 DAFRGMGLWALRL
+644 DALRGMGLWALRL
-657 QFTTEISPQA
+657 QFTTENPGEIDKVLMDYQ
-667 GTDEAYRPAVYRPCG
+667 GRAVF
-682 RCGRDDGQVASCP
+682 D
-695 AGGHARQP
+695 
-703 SESADHRRRRICG
+703 
-716 RYRHCCRYHR
+716 
-726 GHRRPRTGK
+726 
-735 TPLGAGSTGHAPPA
+735 AGSYT
-749 LRQDARG
+749 RG
-756 RDRSVRMQRPSHRI
+756 LY
-770 RSRRDEGNIPHAL
+770 SRGVE

>member
-28 ADTFNARMNARNFSA
+28 ADTFNARINARNFSA

-79 IRMAASCGV
+79 IRLAASCGV

-257 GKLTQADLQE
+257 GKLMPSDLQE

-280 YFKGQTGSD
+280 YFRGQTGSD
-289 MFGRRQESEDTA
+289 MFGRRQEGEDTA

-308 ATYEQGETQRIGVR
+308 ATYEQGEPQRIGVR
-322 FYAMIHRGQPARLAV
+322 FYAMIRRGEPAQLAV

-346 TYGPVPEQAVYR
+346 ARGPVPEQAVYR
-358 SLTAQDLEQ
+358 SLTPQDLEQ

-374 TPYLCTSV
+374 TPYLCTAV

-394 SAINAMRRDAIAELT
+394 SAINAMRRDVIAELT

-415 EKPHLNA
+415 APARLNA

-428 YDGISGE
+428 YDGIAGE
-435 PQLTVAVRTADQIT
+435 PQLTIAVRTAGQIT

-463 LSELVEHPELRQRVG
+463 LSELAEHPDLPQRVS

-496 VPIARQLRTVY
+496 APVARQLRTVY
-507 DMGVR
+507 EMGVR

-571 SKAVPAEVLIYGRLP
+571 SKAVPAELLIYGRLP
-586 LMLMENCVI
+586 LMLMENCVM
-595 KNRTGTCTCQTGTVR
+595 KNRTGICACQTGTVR

-644 DAFRGMGLWALRL
+644 DALRGMGLWALRL
-657 QFTTEISPQA
+657 QFTTENPGEIDKVLMDYQ
-667 GTDEAYRPAVYRPCG
+667 GRAVF
-682 RCGRDDGQVASCP
+682 D
-695 AGGHARQP
+695 
-703 SESADHRRRRICG
+703 
-716 RYRHCCRYHR
+716 
-726 GHRRPRTGK
+726 
-735 TPLGAGSTGHAPPA
+735 AGSYT
-749 LRQDARG
+749 RG
-756 RDRSVRMQRPSHRI
+756 LY
-770 RSRRDEGNIPHAL
+770 SRGVE

>member
-28 ADTFNARMNARNFSA
+28 ADTFNARINARNFSA

-79 IRMAASCGV
+79 IRLAASCGV

-117 SIHSLEGVLEAAA
+117 SIHSLEGVMEAAA

-149 ICKKSPVEIE
+149 ICKRSPVEIE

-257 GKLTQADLQE
+257 GKLMPSDLQE

-280 YFKGQTGSD
+280 YFRGQTGSD

-308 ATYEQGETQRIGVR
+308 ATYEQGEPQRIGVR
-322 FYAMIHRGQPARLAV
+322 FYAMIRRGEPAQLAV

-346 TYGPVPEQAVYR
+346 TRGPVPEQAVYR
-358 SLTAQDLEQ
+358 SLTPQDLEQ

-374 TPYLCTSV
+374 TPYLCTAV

-394 SAINAMRRDAIAELT
+394 SAINAMRRDVIAELT

-415 EKPHLNA
+415 APARLNA

-428 YDGISGE
+428 YDGIAGE
-435 PQLTVAVRTADQIT
+435 PQLTIAVRTAGQIT

-463 LSELVEHPELRQRVG
+463 LSELAEHPDLPQRVS

-496 VPIARQLRTVY
+496 APVARQLRTVY
-507 DMGVR
+507 EMGVR

-571 SKAVPAEVLIYGRLP
+571 SKAVPAELLIYGRLP
-586 LMLMENCVI
+586 LMLMENCVM
-595 KNRTGTCTCQTGTVR
+595 KNRTGICACQTGTVR

-644 DAFRGMGLWALRL
+644 DALRGMGLWALRL
-657 QFTTEISPQA
+657 QFTTENPGEIDKVLMDYQ
-667 GTDEAYRPAVYRPCG
+667 GRAVF
-682 RCGRDDGQVASCP
+682 D
-695 AGGHARQP
+695 
-703 SESADHRRRRICG
+703 
-716 RYRHCCRYHR
+716 
-726 GHRRPRTGK
+726 
-735 TPLGAGSTGHAPPA
+735 AGSYT
-749 LRQDARG
+749 RG
-756 RDRSVRMQRPSHRI
+756 LY
-770 RSRRDEGNIPHAL
+770 SRGVE

>member
-28 ADTFNARMNARNFSA
+28 ADTLNARMNARNFSA

-289 MFGRRQESEDTA
+289 MFGRRQESADTA

-394 SAINAMRRDAIAELT
+394 SAINAMRRDVIAELT

-657 QFTTEISPQA
+657 QFTTEN
-667 GTDEAYRPAVYRPCG
+667 
-682 RCGRDDGQVASCP
+682 
-695 AGGHARQP
+695 P
-703 SESADHRRRRICG
+703 SEIDKVLMDYQG
-716 RYRHCCRYHR
+716 RAVFD
-726 GHRRPRTGK
+726 
-735 TPLGAGSTGHAPPA
+735 AGSYT
-749 LRQDARG
+749 RG
-756 RDRSVRMQRPSHRI
+756 LY
-770 RSRRDEGNIPHAL
+770 SRGVE

>member
-28 ADTFNARMNARNFSA
+28 ADTFNARINARNFSA

-79 IRMAASCGV
+79 IRLAASCGV

-257 GKLTQADLQE
+257 GKLTPADLQE

-289 MFGRRQESEDTA
+289 MFGRRQEGEDTSE
-301 DLFASAR
+301 LFASAR

-322 FYAMIHRGQPARLAV
+322 FYAMIRRGEPARLAV

-358 SLTAQDLEQ
+358 SLTPQDLEQ

-394 SAINAMRRDAIAELT
+394 SAINAMRRDVIAELT

-415 EKPHLNA
+415 APAHLNA

-435 PQLTVAVRTADQIT
+435 PQLTVAVRTAEQIT

-463 LSELVEHPELRQRVG
+463 LSELAEHPELRQRVG

-496 VPIARQLRTVY
+496 VPVARQLRMVY

-543 RAMRYLREQGLDSQL
+543 RAMRYLREQGFDSQL

-657 QFTTEISPQA
+657 QFTTEN
-667 GTDEAYRPAVYRPCG
+667 
-682 RCGRDDGQVASCP
+682 
-695 AGGHARQP
+695 P
-703 SESADHRRRRICG
+703 SEIDKVLMDYQG
-716 RYRHCCRYHR
+716 RAVFD
-726 GHRRPRTGK
+726 
-735 TPLGAGSTGHAPPA
+735 AGSYT
-749 LRQDARG
+749 RG
-756 RDRSVRMQRPSHRI
+756 LY
-770 RSRRDEGNIPHAL
+770 SRGVE

>member
-28 ADTFNARMNARNFSA
+28 ADTFNARINARNFSA

-72 MPRAAEL
+72 MLRAAEL
-79 IRMAASCGV
+79 IRLAASCGV

-257 GKLTQADLQE
+257 GKLMPSDLQE

-280 YFKGQTGSD
+280 YFRGQTGSD
-289 MFGRRQESEDTA
+289 MFGRRQEGEDTA

-308 ATYEQGETQRIGVR
+308 ATYEQGEPQCIGVR
-322 FYAMIHRGQPARLAV
+322 FYAMIRRGEPAQLAV

-346 TYGPVPEQAVYR
+346 TRGPVPEQAVYR
-358 SLTAQDLEQ
+358 SLTPQDLEQ

-374 TPYLCTSV
+374 TPYLCTAV

-394 SAINAMRRDAIAELT
+394 SAINAMRRDVIAELT

-415 EKPHLNA
+415 APAHLNA

-428 YDGISGE
+428 YDGIAGE
-435 PQLTVAVRTADQIT
+435 PQLTIAVRTAGQIT

-463 LSELVEHPELRQRVG
+463 LSELAEHPDLPQRVS

-496 VPIARQLRTVY
+496 IPIARQLRTVY
-507 DMGVR
+507 EMGVR

-524 ARAAGFAV
+524 ARTAGFAV

-571 SKAVPAEVLIYGRLP
+571 SKAVPAELLIYGRLP
-586 LMLMENCVI
+586 LMLMENCVM
-595 KNRTGTCTCQTGTVR
+595 KNRTGICACQTGTVR

-644 DAFRGMGLWALRL
+644 DALRGMGLWALRL
-657 QFTTEISPQA
+657 QFTTENPGEIDKVLMDYQ
-667 GTDEAYRPAVYRPCG
+667 GRAVF
-682 RCGRDDGQVASCP
+682 D
-695 AGGHARQP
+695 
-703 SESADHRRRRICG
+703 
-716 RYRHCCRYHR
+716 
-726 GHRRPRTGK
+726 
-735 TPLGAGSTGHAPPA
+735 AGSYT
-749 LRQDARG
+749 RG
-756 RDRSVRMQRPSHRI
+756 LY
-770 RSRRDEGNIPHAL
+770 SRGVE

>member
-79 IRMAASCGV
+79 IRLAASCGV

-108 VPIHASTQM
+108 MPIHASTQM
-117 SIHSLEGVLEAAA
+117 SIHSLEGVMEAAA

-257 GKLTQADLQE
+257 GKLTPADLQE

-289 MFGRRQESEDTA
+289 MFGRRQEGEDTSE
-301 DLFASAR
+301 LFASAR

-322 FYAMIHRGQPARLAV
+322 FYAMIRRGEPARLAV

-358 SLTAQDLEQ
+358 SLTPQDLEQ

-374 TPYLCTSV
+374 TPYLCTAV

-394 SAINAMRRDAIAELT
+394 SAINAMRRDVIAELT

-415 EKPHLNA
+415 APARLNA

-428 YDGISGE
+428 YDGIAGE
-435 PQLTVAVRTADQIT
+435 PQLTIAVRTAGQIT

-463 LSELVEHPELRQRVG
+463 LSELAEHPDLPQRVS

-496 VPIARQLRTVY
+496 APVARQLRTVY
-507 DMGVR
+507 EMGVR

-518 LGQLHI
+518 LGHLHI

-586 LMLMENCVI
+586 LMVMENCII

-657 QFTTEISPQA
+657 QFTTENPGEIDKVLMDYQ
-667 GTDEAYRPAVYRPCG
+667 GRAVF
-682 RCGRDDGQVASCP
+682 D
-695 AGGHARQP
+695 
-703 SESADHRRRRICG
+703 
-716 RYRHCCRYHR
+716 
-726 GHRRPRTGK
+726 
-735 TPLGAGSTGHAPPA
+735 AGSYT
-749 LRQDARG
+749 RG
-756 RDRSVRMQRPSHRI
+756 LY
-770 RSRRDEGNIPHAL
+770 SRGVE

>member
-79 IRMAASCGV
+79 IRLAASCGV
-88 DAFIVQDLGMVSLC
+88 DAFIVQDLGVVSLC

-117 SIHSLEGVLEAAA
+117 SIHSLEGVMEAAA

-257 GKLTQADLQE
+257 GKLTPSDLQE

-280 YFKGQTGSD
+280 YFRGQTGSD
-289 MFGRRQESEDTA
+289 MFGRRQEGEDTA

-308 ATYEQGETQRIGVR
+308 ATYEQGEPQRIGVR
-322 FYAMIHRGQPARLAV
+322 FYAMIRRGEPAQLAV

-346 TYGPVPEQAVYR
+346 ARGPVPEQAVYR
-358 SLTAQDLEQ
+358 SLTPQDLEQ

-374 TPYLCTSV
+374 TPYLCTAV

-394 SAINAMRRDAIAELT
+394 SAINAMRRDVIAELT

-415 EKPHLNA
+415 APARLNA

-428 YDGISGE
+428 YDGIAGE
-435 PQLTVAVRTADQIT
+435 PQLTIAVRTAGQIT

-463 LSELVEHPELRQRVG
+463 LSELAEHPDLPQRVS

-507 DMGVR
+507 EMGVR

-571 SKAVPAEVLIYGRLP
+571 SKAVPAELLIYGRLP
-586 LMLMENCVI
+586 LMLMENCVM
-595 KNRTGTCTCQTGTVR
+595 KNRTGICACQTGTVR

-644 DAFRGMGLWALRL
+644 DALRGMGLWALRL
-657 QFTTEISPQA
+657 QFTTENPGEIDKVLMDYQ
-667 GTDEAYRPAVYRPCG
+667 GRAVF
-682 RCGRDDGQVASCP
+682 D
-695 AGGHARQP
+695 
-703 SESADHRRRRICG
+703 
-716 RYRHCCRYHR
+716 
-726 GHRRPRTGK
+726 
-735 TPLGAGSTGHAPPA
+735 AGSYT
-749 LRQDARG
+749 RG
-756 RDRSVRMQRPSHRI
+756 LY
-770 RSRRDEGNIPHAL
+770 SRGVE

>member
-28 ADTFNARMNARNFSA
+28 ADTFNARINARNFSA

-79 IRMAASCGV
+79 IRLAASCGV
-88 DAFIVQDLGMVSLC
+88 DAFIVQDLGVVSLC

-117 SIHSLEGVLEAAA
+117 SIHSLEGVMEAAA

-257 GKLTQADLQE
+257 GKLMPSDLQE

-280 YFKGQTGSD
+280 YFRGQTGSD
-289 MFGRRQESEDTA
+289 MFGRRQEGEDTA

-308 ATYEQGETQRIGVR
+308 ATYEQGEPQRIGVR
-322 FYAMIHRGQPARLAV
+322 FYAMIRRGEPAQLAV

-346 TYGPVPEQAVYR
+346 TRGPVPEQAVYR
-358 SLTAQDLEQ
+358 SLTPQDLEQ

-374 TPYLCTSV
+374 TPYLCTAV

-394 SAINAMRRDAIAELT
+394 SAINAMRRDVIAELT

-415 EKPHLNA
+415 APARLNA

-428 YDGISGE
+428 YDGIAGE
-435 PQLTVAVRTADQIT
+435 PQLTIAVRTAGQIT

-463 LSELVEHPELRQRVG
+463 LSELAEHPDLPQRVS

-496 VPIARQLRTVY
+496 APVARQLRTVY
-507 DMGVR
+507 EMGVR

-518 LGQLHI
+518 LGHLHI

-543 RAMRYLREQGLDSQL
+543 RGMRYLREQGLDSQL

-571 SKAVPAEVLIYGRLP
+571 SKAVPAELLIYGRLP
-586 LMLMENCVI
+586 LMLMENCVM
-595 KNRTGTCTCQTGTVR
+595 KNRTGICACQTGTVR

-644 DAFRGMGLWALRL
+644 DALRGMGLWALRL
-657 QFTTEISPQA
+657 QFTTENPGEIDKVLMDYQ
-667 GTDEAYRPAVYRPCG
+667 GRAVF
-682 RCGRDDGQVASCP
+682 D
-695 AGGHARQP
+695 
-703 SESADHRRRRICG
+703 
-716 RYRHCCRYHR
+716 
-726 GHRRPRTGK
+726 
-735 TPLGAGSTGHAPPA
+735 AGSYT
-749 LRQDARG
+749 RG
-756 RDRSVRMQRPSHRI
+756 LY
-770 RSRRDEGNIPHAL
+770 SRGVE

>member
-28 ADTFNARMNARNFSA
+28 ADTFNARINARNFSA

-79 IRMAASCGV
+79 IRLAASCGV
-88 DAFIVQDLGMVSLC
+88 DAFIVQDLGVVSLC

-117 SIHSLEGVLEAAA
+117 SIHSLEGVMEAAA

-149 ICKKSPVEIE
+149 ICKRSPVEIE

-394 SAINAMRRDAIAELT
+394 SAINAMRRDVIAELT

-657 QFTTEISPQA
+657 QFTTEN
-667 GTDEAYRPAVYRPCG
+667 
-682 RCGRDDGQVASCP
+682 
-695 AGGHARQP
+695 P
-703 SESADHRRRRICG
+703 SEIDKVLMDYQG
-716 RYRHCCRYHR
+716 RAVFD
-726 GHRRPRTGK
+726 
-735 TPLGAGSTGHAPPA
+735 AGSYT
-749 LRQDARG
+749 RG
-756 RDRSVRMQRPSHRI
+756 LY
-770 RSRRDEGNIPHAL
+770 SRGVE

>member
-79 IRMAASCGV
+79 IRLAASCGV
-88 DAFIVQDLGMVSLC
+88 DAFIVQDLGVVSLC

-117 SIHSLEGVLEAAA
+117 SIHSLEGVMEAAA

-214 NCLAGELDE
+214 NCLVGELDE
-223 LRRMGV
+223 LQRMGV

-257 GKLTQADLQE
+257 GKLMPSDLQE

-280 YFKGQTGSD
+280 YFRGQTGSD
-289 MFGRRQESEDTA
+289 MFGRRQEGEDTA

-308 ATYEQGETQRIGVR
+308 ATYEQGEPQRIGVR
-322 FYAMIHRGQPARLAV
+322 FYAMIRRGEPAQLAV

-346 TYGPVPEQAVYR
+346 TRGPVPEQAVYR
-358 SLTAQDLEQ
+358 SLTPQDLEQ

-374 TPYLCTSV
+374 TPYLCTAV

-394 SAINAMRRDAIAELT
+394 SAINAMRRDVIAELT

-415 EKPHLNA
+415 APARLNA

-428 YDGISGE
+428 YDGIAGE
-435 PQLTVAVRTADQIT
+435 PQLTIAVRTAGQIT

-463 LSELVEHPELRQRVG
+463 LSELAEHPDLPQRVS

-496 VPIARQLRTVY
+496 APVARQLRTVY
-507 DMGVR
+507 EMGVR

-571 SKAVPAEVLIYGRLP
+571 SKAVPAELLIYGRLP
-586 LMLMENCVI
+586 LMLMENCVM
-595 KNRTGTCTCQTGTVR
+595 KNRTGICACQTGTVR

-644 DAFRGMGLWALRL
+644 DALRGMGLWALRL
-657 QFTTEISPQA
+657 QFTTENPGEIDKVLMDYQ
-667 GTDEAYRPAVYRPCG
+667 GRAVF
-682 RCGRDDGQVASCP
+682 D
-695 AGGHARQP
+695 
-703 SESADHRRRRICG
+703 
-716 RYRHCCRYHR
+716 
-726 GHRRPRTGK
+726 
-735 TPLGAGSTGHAPPA
+735 AGSYT
-749 LRQDARG
+749 RG
-756 RDRSVRMQRPSHRI
+756 LY
-770 RSRRDEGNIPHAL
+770 SRGVE

>member
-79 IRMAASCGV
+79 IRLAASCGV
-88 DAFIVQDLGMVSLC
+88 DAFIVQDLGVVSLC

-117 SIHSLEGVLEAAA
+117 SIHSLEGVMEAAA

-257 GKLTQADLQE
+257 GKLMPSDLQE

-280 YFKGQTGSD
+280 YFRGQTGSD
-289 MFGRRQESEDTA
+289 MFGRRQEGEDTA

-308 ATYEQGETQRIGVR
+308 ATYEQGEPQRIGVR
-322 FYAMIHRGQPARLAV
+322 FYAMIRRGEPAQLAV

-346 TYGPVPEQAVYR
+346 TRGPVPEQAVYR
-358 SLTAQDLEQ
+358 SLTPQDLEQ

-374 TPYLCTSV
+374 TPYLCTAV

-394 SAINAMRRDAIAELT
+394 SAINAMRRDVIAELT

-415 EKPHLNA
+415 APARLNA

-428 YDGISGE
+428 YDGIAGE
-435 PQLTVAVRTADQIT
+435 PQLTIAVRTAGQIT

-463 LSELVEHPELRQRVG
+463 LSELAEHPDLRQRVS

-496 VPIARQLRTVY
+496 APVARQLRTVY
-507 DMGVR
+507 EMGVR

-571 SKAVPAEVLIYGRLP
+571 SKAVPAELLIYGRLP
-586 LMLMENCVI
+586 LMLMENCVM
-595 KNRTGTCTCQTGTVR
+595 KNRTGICTCQTGTVR

-644 DAFRGMGLWALRL
+644 DALRGMGLWALRL
-657 QFTTEISPQA
+657 QFTTENPGEIDKVLMDYQ
-667 GTDEAYRPAVYRPCG
+667 GRAVF
-682 RCGRDDGQVASCP
+682 D
-695 AGGHARQP
+695 
-703 SESADHRRRRICG
+703 
-716 RYRHCCRYHR
+716 
-726 GHRRPRTGK
+726 
-735 TPLGAGSTGHAPPA
+735 AGSYT
-749 LRQDARG
+749 RG
-756 RDRSVRMQRPSHRI
+756 LY
-770 RSRRDEGNIPHAL
+770 SRGVE